1 MSTDWREYNAEGL
14 SLAQEGQ
21 WAQATH
27 AFVQALAAVEAN
39 EPSSAVT
46 PVAKDDVRARLLL
59 NIGQCH
65 FHTGAFEEA
74 RQLAERS
81 CAIRVSLYG
90 EDSLVVAR
98 TRGDLAVILAASGHA
113 DQAMSLLERAV
124 SAVER
129 KRGEESAHLL
139 VLLTNAARL
148 LARSAPDR
156 AAAYVARLKA
166 LMFAQQQVAHAEIF
180 PPSAIPPHSFADV
193 PFSSGGDDHAL
204 RSAIAQTVDLLRST
218 PTANIALEPNARR
231 ELRIEAES
239 EFKSGVK
246 SEAESQVESGDESE
260 TEIEAE
266 SEVKS
271 GLRSEAESEVESGVE
286 SETEIE
292 AERDGESDG
301 KSKAEIEPAEAVSLP
316 DDIVVLPEALNAAN
330 TTESVAERA
339 AVEVVWEYAEPLPVE
354 PVPHISVAV
363 VSAPIDDA
371 LFDLVEAP
379 PPTLSA
385 IPSPVSAERASVNP
399 FGFEVQ
405 YGIPSQLHESLDNP
419 TTPLPA
425 ESPTN
430 APSEADAIQP
440 PPPVR
445 VERRA
450 VGGVRR
456 GSTQVVPKNRLW
468 LIPASLAV
476 FGGGFGAM
484 LLYRYLSG

>member
-1 MSTDWREYNAEGL
+1 MSTDWREYNSEGL

-246 SEAESQVESGDESE
+246 SEAESQVESG
-260 TEIEAE
+260 
-266 SEVKS
+266 
-271 GLRSEAESEVESGVE
+271 VE

-330 TTESVAERA
+330 TSESVAERA

>member
-1 MSTDWREYNAEGL
+1 MSTDWREYNSEGL

-266 SEVKS
+266 
-271 GLRSEAESEVESGVE
+271 
-286 SETEIE
+286 
-292 AERDGESDG
+292 RDGESDG